1 LLAEAGLFAA
11 EERTGWAQVGDRLD
25 RPERR
30 LGPKC
35 KRPLKSGLDQTE
47 KGGAMVS
54 EGPLFIRILVATS
67 HDQLRAAGSPEKGP
81 SKSPVLGL
89 SDFIW

>member
-1 LLAEAGLFAA
+1 MTRLTTDISDYGMILSQSEEA
-11 EERTGWAQVGDRLD
+11 VGHWWSSEGDVGEPRH
-25 RPERR
+25 ERR

-67 HDQLRAAGSPEKGP
+67 HDQLRAAG
-81 SKSPVLGL
+81 LT
-89 SDFIW
+89 